1 MRRIHPLAVFFGG
14 LICTVLILPTL
25 LVLPFSNQTTHV
37 QKGDHSSK
45 VEPAQNVN
53 SNAAFEVAVYRTKS
67 EKIEKVPIEDY
78 VLGVVAS
85 EMPINF
91 ETEALKAQAIAART
105 FLVKHMLSPKKIG
118 VPSGADISDN
128 HEFHQV
134 YKNLEEIEKSWGMKT
149 NTNLAKLKS
158 AIAATEGQILVYD
171 GKPIEALFFS
181 TSNGFTENSED
192 YFRSS
197 IPYLKSVESPWDK
210 QFSPKFENQITMSV
224 QNFERVLGVKLDEGK
239 EIGSSIS
246 KTTGNR
252 VKSIDINGKKLSGK
266 EIRDKLKL
274 NSSDFVLERDGNKVL
289 ISTKG
294 NGHGVGMS
302 QYGANGMALDGQKYK
317 DIIEYYYK
325 GVEMASIESFID
337 KTVAKN

>member
-1 MRRIHPLAVFFGG
+1 M
-14 LICTVLILPTL
+14 
-25 LVLPFSNQTTHV
+25 
-37 QKGDHSSK
+37 
-45 VEPAQNVN
+45 
-53 SNAAFEVAVYRTKS
+53 KS
-67 EKIEKVPIEDY
+67 
-78 VLGVVAS
+78 
-85 EMPINF
+85 
-91 ETEALKAQAIAART
+91 
-105 FLVKHMLSPKKIG
+105 
-118 VPSGADISDN
+118 
-128 HEFHQV
+128 
-134 YKNLEEIEKSWGMKT
+134 
-149 NTNLAKLKS
+149 NTNLAKLKT

-192 YFRSS
+192 YFTST

-239 EIGSSIS
+239 VIGSSIS

-266 EIRDKLKL
+266 DIRVKLKL

-302 QYGANGMALDGQKYK
+302 QYGANGMALGGQKYK

-325 GVEMASIESFID
+325 GVEMASLESYID